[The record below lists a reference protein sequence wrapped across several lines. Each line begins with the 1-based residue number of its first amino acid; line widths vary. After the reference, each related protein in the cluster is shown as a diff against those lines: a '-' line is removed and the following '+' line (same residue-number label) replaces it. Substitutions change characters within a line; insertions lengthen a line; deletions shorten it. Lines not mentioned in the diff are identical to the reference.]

1 MMSSQLLMTVVP
13 IRNKSTLLSQLNYK
27 QRLQLQ
33 ITCTDGEIT
42 VTPSGGTA
50 PYYYSVNGAAFVT
63 DPIIVV
69 QESGGDFCY
78 TSG

>member
-1 MMSSQLLMTVVP
+1 VP
-13 IRNKSTLLSQLNYK
+13 LSQLTKATAATNK
-27 QRLQLQ
+27 SL
-33 ITCTDGEIT
+33 TCTDGEIT

-69 QESGGDFCY
+69 PSPGRDFCY